1 MRPPTR
7 SSQPREGGS
16 RSGGSGGSR
25 FGGGDRKKE
34 PREGGGRGGP
44 GGFRFFQKKV
54 CRFCQEKS
62 LVLDYK
68 DVEKLKKFLTEKGK
82 IIPRRITGNCAKCQR
97 MLARAIKKARHAA
110 FVAFQ
115 ID

>member
-1 MRPPTR
+1 MAFRKPTG
-7 SSQPREGGS
+7 SSEGGS
-16 RSGGSGGSR
+16 RSGGGR
-25 FGGGDRKKE
+25 FGGGERKRE
-34 PREGGGRGGP
+34 PREGRGGP

-54 CRFCQEKS
+54 CRFCQEKAN
-62 LVLDYK
+62 LVDYK

-97 MLARAIKKARHAA
+97 MLARAIKKARHSA

-115 ID
+115 VD